1 MNVEGATRA
10 APTDERLMHIYR
22 LHLSFKYG

>member
-1 MNVEGATRA
+1 MNVVGAARA

-22 LHLSFKYG
+22 LHLLFKYG

>member
-1 MNVEGATRA
+1 MNVDGAARG
-10 APTDERLMHIYR
+10 APTDERLMHTYR

>member
-1 MNVEGATRA
+1 MNVVGAARA
-10 APTDERLMHIYR
+10 APTDERLMHTYR